1 MLHWQT
7 SHITITILILPEYSN
22 DFSQKNINTITL
34 QSDITIHKLQFVH
47 NLPSCNE
54 KKSLGTYII
63 CSIQI
68 AIYSLVQNWFQPCIF
83 CVCISYHYFFCYNMI
98 SFIILLSKTMKEK
111 TKYEHNI
118 SWIYVLSNNVLTI
131 FGLYGG
137 WTSRSSILSHC
148 ILLKNAWSFISL
160 SPFDPQPNR
169 LLGVFVSN
177 CGQKLQTCNS
187 EMSQTIQFLMRNIYA
202 FCNVCLTLL

>member
-83 CVCISYHYFFCYNMI
+83 CVCISYHYFFGYTMI
-98 SFIILLSKTMKEK
+98 SFVILLSKTMKAK

-118 SWIYVLSNNVLTI
+118 SWIYAVFIKQQCTYNFWLIWWLNFSKFNLVPLYPSEKCMVL
-131 FGLYGG
+131 Y
-137 WTSRSSILSHC
+137 
-148 ILLKNAWSFISL
+148 ISL
-160 SPFDPQPNR
+160 SIW
-169 LLGVFVSN
+169 S
-177 CGQKLQTCNS
+177 T
-187 EMSQTIQFLMRNIYA
+187 A
-202 FCNVCLTLL
+202 